1 VKRTALSHAP
11 LTRLSYPRMPHPPPN
26 YEHPIPPACGRRS
39 DARGCEDR
47 WVIVRDMV
55 LDDLPALIELQQ
67 AGAVVGMAAVFP
79 QDRHPFPRETI
90 LARWREELAEP
101 EVDVYAAV
109 ENDGVLVGF
118 AATCGSELLHFGT
131 AIETWGQGTAG
142 ELLGVVVEL
151 LQRTDAEPTLR
162 VFADN
167 GRARRFY
174 EKHGWRATGRSSVSS
189 FEPNPVLL
197 EYALPDAPKKVTPSK

>member
-1 VKRTALSHAP
+1 
-11 LTRLSYPRMPHPPPN
+11 M
-26 YEHPIPPACGRRS
+26 
-39 DARGCEDR
+39 
-47 WVIVRDMV
+47 IVRDMV

-67 AGAVVGMAAVFP
+67 AGAVVGMATVFP
-79 QDRHPFPRETI
+79 QDRHPFPRKTI
-90 LARWREELAEP
+90 LARWREELADP
-101 EVDVYAAV
+101 AVDVYAAV
-109 ENDGVLVGF
+109 DEEGVLVGF

-131 AIETWGQGTAG
+131 AVETWGQGTAG

-151 LQRTDAEPTLR
+151 LRRTDAEPTLR

-174 EKHGWRATGRSSVSS
+174 EKHGWRPTGRSSVSS

-197 EYALPDAPKKVTPSK
+197 EYALPDAPKKATPSE